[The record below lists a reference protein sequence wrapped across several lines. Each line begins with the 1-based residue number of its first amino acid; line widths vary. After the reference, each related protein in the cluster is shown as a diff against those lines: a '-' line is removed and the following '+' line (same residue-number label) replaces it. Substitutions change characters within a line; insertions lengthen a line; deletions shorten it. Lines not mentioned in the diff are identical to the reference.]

1 MYEMTLEGKRV
12 VLLGG
17 TAGIGLATAQAAAAA
32 GARVVAVSSNP
43 DNVAKALA
51 ELPAGAQGETVDLT
65 REPEIKA
72 LFARLGAFDHL
83 VYTAGESLALFPLH
97 DVEIAAAQRFFQ
109 TRYWG
114 AYTSVKYAAP
124 HINAGGSIVLSSGG
138 AVQRPMPGW
147 TVPASILGAIEAL
160 GRALAVE
167 LAPIRVNVVRPG
179 LVRTELWREFPVEA
193 RDELFRTH
201 GGALPAGRVGEASDL
216 ARSYLHLME
225 QEYATGAILTVDG
238 GGVLI

>member
-83 VYTAGESLALFPLH
+83 VYTAGESLALFPLQ

-114 AYTSVKYAAP
+114 AYTSVKYAVP

-138 AVQRPMPGW
+138 AVQRPDRK
-147 TVPASILGAIEAL
+147 S
-160 GRALAVE
+160 
-167 LAPIRVNVVRPG
+167 VV
-179 LVRTELWREFPVEA
+179 
-193 RDELFRTH
+193 
-201 GGALPAGRVGEASDL
+201 
-216 ARSYLHLME
+216 
-225 QEYATGAILTVDG
+225 
-238 GGVLI
+238 